1 MTDLDKEEDRAMQAQ
16 MKEDFA
22 PLASWIKQ
30 AFGNI
35 ISDGAFGPPSWH
47 QRTRETDARPLPA
60 VVVSTRLVSSPTAI
74 VAESHGL
81 SANMM
86 RLMAAQASAAGE
98 DDPMLAFAKSQKKVL
113 EVR

>member
-1 MTDLDKEEDRAMQAQ
+1 MQAQ

-35 ISDGAFGPPSWH
+35 ISDGAFGPPAWR
-47 QRTRETDARPLPA
+47 QRTRETDARPLPT

>member
-1 MTDLDKEEDRAMQAQ
+1 VR
-16 MKEDFA
+16 FA
-22 PLASWIKQ
+22 S
-30 AFGNI
+30 
-35 ISDGAFGPPSWH
+35 
-47 QRTRETDARPLPA
+47 

-113 EVR
+113 EVSTEPLALSVVCTC